1 MRAIIKITIKIKKG
15 NFMDYKETLLLPQTE
30 FAMRGNLVQNEPKR
44 YEAWDKNGVYE
55 KMKTLR
61 ELWDGLPPEKQ
72 WEEYLRV
79 VVNLEEHVG
88 TNLSLTKPQCSGT
101 SPSHSTPESLY
112 AG

>member
-1 MRAIIKITIKIKKG
+1 MNYLRVSA
-15 NFMDYKETLLLPQTE
+15 FSES
-30 FAMRGNLVQNEPKR
+30 F
-44 YEAWDKNGVYE
+44 KNI

-88 TNLSLTKPQCSGT
+88 TNLSLTKMRDLDMDKDQLILFEEALQLNDSGNQ
-101 SPSHSTPESLY
+101 PS
-112 AG
+112 